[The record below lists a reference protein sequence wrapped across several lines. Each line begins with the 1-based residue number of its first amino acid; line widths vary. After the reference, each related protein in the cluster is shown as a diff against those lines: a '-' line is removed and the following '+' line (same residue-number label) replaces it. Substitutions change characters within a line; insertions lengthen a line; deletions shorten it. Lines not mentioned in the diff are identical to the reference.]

1 MIYLLQKIN
10 YLKLFWNVILV
21 IQTEKK
27 SFSSLGH
34 RYGQCYQLGSC
45 YNKNGH
51 FQYYLSCYL
60 SSGELEDS

>member
-27 SFSSLGH
+27 IVFFPWS
-34 RYGQCYQLGSC
+34 QIWAV
-45 YNKNGH
+45 
-51 FQYYLSCYL
+51 LSAR
-60 SSGELEDS
+60 